1 MSENE
6 TLGRRNSDKSVDIEG
21 MIIEE
26 GDPKQRAF
34 LIVLNAINI
43 SLVANTRTVREISE
57 KLESHL
63 DNFQA
68 HTENEDAIMNQGRGA
83 WKVLA
88 WVLGIAQTVTVSVW
102 LMSTNEIATI
112 NKNFH
117 AHEVKAQQI
126 ESRVDSLER
135 QTHK

>member
-1 MSENE
+1 MSENKN
-6 TLGRRNSDKSVDIEG
+6 LGRRNSDKSVDIEG

-43 SLVANTRTVREISE
+43 SLVANTHTVREISE

-102 LMSTNEIATI
+102 LMSINEIATI

-117 AHEVKAQQI
+117 AHEVKVQQI

>member
-6 TLGRRNSDKSVDIEG
+6 NLGRRNSDKSVDIEG

-68 HTENEDAIMNQGRGA
+68 HTENEEAIMNQGRGA

-88 WVLGIAQTVTVSVW
+88 WVLGIAQAVTVSVW
-102 LMSTNEIATI
+102 LISTNEIATI
-112 NKNFH
+112 NKTFH
-117 AHEVKAQQI
+117 AHEIKTQQI
-126 ESRVDSLER
+126 ESRVDSIER
-135 QTHK
+135 QFHK

>member
-6 TLGRRNSDKSVDIEG
+6 NLGRRSSDKSIDIEG
-21 MIIEE
+21 MIIAES
-26 GDPKQRAF
+26 DPKQRAF

-43 SLVANTRTVREISE
+43 SLVVNTSTVREISE

-117 AHEVKAQQI
+117 VHEVKAQQI